1 MARTPPG
8 RTRERVFH
16 YVRERLMQ
24 GRPPTLR
31 EVQRALGFR
40 AVESARGHIEA
51 LSEEGRL
58 VKRPGEARGYLL
70 PGDERPVVSVPLLGR
85 VQAGELSAAV
95 EDVQGYL
102 PVQGRPGEELFA
114 LRVRGESMTGAAILP
129 GDVVIVRRQATA
141 SSGDVVVALVGDE
154 ATVKRL
160 RIRPGRAEL
169 HPENPAFEP
178 IVPPPGELRILGKV
192 VEVRRRLETP
202 ASGTA
207 GRKAHR
213 T

>member
-8 RTRERVFH
+8 ETRERVYR
-16 YVRERLMQ
+16 YVRERLMR

-40 AVESARGHIEA
+40 AVESARGHLEA
-51 LSEEGRL
+51 LAEEGRL

-70 PGDERPVVSVPLLGR
+70 PGDQRPAALVPLLGR
-85 VQAGELSAAV
+85 VQAGALSTAV

-102 PVQGRPGEELFA
+102 PVQQQKPGEELFA

-141 SSGDVVVALVGDE
+141 APGDVVVALVGDE

-160 RIRPGRAEL
+160 RIRSGRAEL
-169 HPENPAFEP
+169 HAENPDFPP
-178 IVPPPGELRILGKV
+178 IVPPPSELRILGKV
-192 VEVRRRLETP
+192 VEVRRRLDGP
-202 ASGTA
+202 AGA
-207 GRKAHR
+207 GRKTTR